1 MEGPY
6 GDHLQFH
13 CGARC
18 DPCGV
23 SGYVE
28 PGHMLA
34 IMGPSGCGKS
44 TMLDCLAGRTPRS
57 LVLTGSLLLN
67 GHVSKMSHGVSA
79 YVTQDELLTGT
90 LTVYETLL
98 YTALLRLPA
107 AMSREDKVQRVESVI
122 VDMGLSRARGTKIGS
137 AAHTGFH
144 EGLRAWGLLEFY
156 KGVSGGQKR
165 RVAIASEL
173 IMHPTLLFL
182 DEPTSGLDS
191 AAAFH
196 VMAAVRSLA
205 EKGRTIV
212 TVIHQPASEVYE
224 LFDQLCLLSKGS
236 VIYFGAAAAAD
247 AAFSAAGL
255 PCPSNRN
262 PADHFLHCINADFKS
277 EASDKATAADGKHGD
292 VDSNVSA
299 LISQYERTTKT
310 RVLANV
316 ARLAAPGVKY
326 VIDTE
331 NTPSSVTQAMVLSQR
346 TLVNNYRN
354 IGLYGLRLA
363 MFVMLCLCIGTIYLK
378 LGNSWLDSYSRTAL
392 LFFIVAFLTFMERQ
406 NNYYEVSTFVISN
419 TVASAPFIFI
429 ISIASS
435 LVVYWL
441 VGLNYSGDRFVFF
454 FINLFMALMTVE
466 SLMMAIAAV
475 VPHYLMGIAEAV
487 LRIMGMYM
495 LVCDATSSRCH
506 SCLDQT
512 SLELPGP
519 VWTYPMHYVGYH
531 TYAWAGF
538 MQNEFNDPSVSWGC
552 PCEATPSGCGAQYT
566 IDAPCQMSGQDILAY
581 WSVLGVNKWV
591 DVGIQAGMIVIYRL
605 FFWGAIK
612 FSE

>member
-1 MEGPY
+1 MRANGSGKNSTGRLTYAEQPVTLTWKDLTVTTSSSTAGQ
-6 GDHLQFH
+6 GVIL
-13 CGARC
+13 A
-18 DPCGV
+18 GV

-122 VDMGLSRARGTKIGS
+122 VDMGLSRARGTKIGN
-137 AAHTGFH
+137 
-144 EGLRAWGLLEFY
+144 WFY

-262 PADHFLHCINADFKS
+262 PADHFPHCINADFKS

-326 VIDTE
+326 VIDAE

-392 LFFIVAFLTFMERQ
+392 LFFIERQ

-429 ISIASS
+429 ISVASS

-475 VPHYLMGIAEAV
+475 VPHYLMGIAGGAG
-487 LRIMGMYM
+487 IMGMYM
-495 LVCDATSSRCH
+495 LVCGYFQPVS
-506 SCLDQT
+506 Q
-512 SLELPGP
+512 LPGP
-519 VWTYPMHYVGYH
+519 VWRYPMHYVGYH

>member
-1 MEGPY
+1 MSDTVLNVGPGENPTGRLTY
-6 GDHLQFH
+6 AEQPVTLTWKDLTVTTSSSTAGQGVIL
-13 CGARC
+13 A
-18 DPCGV
+18 GV

-79 YVTQDELLTGT
+79 SRHTGR
-90 LTVYETLL
+90 
-98 YTALLRLPA
+98 TADRHADCVRDTPLHSPSA
-107 AMSREDKVQRVESVI
+107 SASCDV
-122 VDMGLSRARGTKIGS
+122 ARGQG
-137 AAHTGFH
+137 
-144 EGLRAWGLLEFY
+144 EGLVTLEA
-156 KGVSGGQKR
+156 V
-165 RVAIASEL
+165 
-173 IMHPTLLFL
+173 HPTLLFL

-205 EKGRTIV
+205 ERGRTIV

-255 PCPSNRN
+255 PCPANRN
-262 PADHFLHCINADFKS
+262 PADHFLHCINADFKP
-277 EASDKATAADGKHGD
+277 EASDRAAAADGKHGN
-292 VDSNVSA
+292 VDRNVSA
-299 LISQYERTTKT
+299 LISQYERTAKT
-310 RVLANV
+310 QVLADV
-316 ARLAAPGVKY
+316 SRLSAPGVKY
-326 VIDTE
+326 VIDAE
-331 NTPSSVTQAMVLSQR
+331 NTPSSITQAMVLSRR

-378 LGNSWLDSYSRTAL
+378 LGNTWLDSYSRTAL
-392 LFFIVAFLTFMERQ
+392 LFFIVAFLTFMSISGFPAFVEDMAVFYRERQ

-419 TVASAPFIFI
+419 TVASAPFILI

-441 VGLNYSGDRFVFF
+441 VGLNYSG
-454 FINLFMALMTVE
+454 A
-466 SLMMAIAAV
+466 
-475 VPHYLMGIAEAV
+475 
-487 LRIMGMYM
+487 
-495 LVCDATSSRCH
+495 RC
-506 SCLDQT
+506 
-512 SLELPGP
+512 
-519 VWTYPMHYVGYH
+519 
-531 TYAWAGF
+531 AW
-538 MQNEFNDPSVSWGC
+538 
-552 PCEATPSGCGAQYT
+552 
-566 IDAPCQMSGQDILAY
+566 
-581 WSVLGVNKWV
+581 
-591 DVGIQAGMIVIYRL
+591 RR
-605 FFWGAIK
+605 
-612 FSE
+612 

>member
-1 MEGPY
+1 MSDTVLNVGPGENPTGRLTY
-6 GDHLQFH
+6 AEQPVTLTWKDLTVTTSSSTAGQGVIL
-13 CGARC
+13 A
-18 DPCGV
+18 GV

-392 LFFIVAFLTFMERQ
+392 LFFIVAFLTFMSISGFPAFVEDMAVFYRERQ

-429 ISIASS
+429 ISVASS

-475 VPHYLMGIAEAV
+475 VPHYLMGIAGGTG
-487 LRIMGMYM
+487 IMGMYM
-495 LVCDATSSRCH
+495 LVCGYFQPVS
-506 SCLDQT
+506 Q
-512 SLELPGP
+512 LPGP
-519 VWTYPMHYVGYH
+519 VW
-531 TYAWAGF
+531 
-538 MQNEFNDPSVSWGC
+538 
-552 PCEATPSGCGAQYT
+552 
-566 IDAPCQMSGQDILAY
+566 
-581 WSVLGVNKWV
+581 
-591 DVGIQAGMIVIYRL
+591 R
-605 FFWGAIK
+605 
-612 FSE
+612 